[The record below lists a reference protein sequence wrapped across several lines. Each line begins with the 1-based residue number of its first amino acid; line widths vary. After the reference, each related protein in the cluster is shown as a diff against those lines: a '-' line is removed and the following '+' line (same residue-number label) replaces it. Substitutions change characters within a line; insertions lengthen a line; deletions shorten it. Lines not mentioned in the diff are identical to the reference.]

1 MNYMVCYSKD
11 AVKSENHKKPYFFLF
26 SYQLRARYIYV

>member
-11 AVKSENHKKPYFFLF
+11 AVKSENHKKPYFFCFHISFVLD
-26 SYQLRARYIYV
+26 IYV

>member
-11 AVKSENHKKPYFFLF
+11 AVKNENHKKPGVFYLF
-26 SYQLRARYIYV
+26 SLSG